1 MGKNAEKRKFQEEKA
16 KIETRWVFEGK
27 YLKVR
32 QDIIHFTH
40 ETPKV
45 WNIAVTNQA
54 VAVIPIDSQGRLIL
68 VEQWRRAIGKITLEL
83 PAGMLDHP
91 DEPPLNCAQRELQE
105 ETGYKAGSLVPFGGC
120 YTSPGTF
127 AEYIYLFLAQDL
139 TESRLHA
146 DDTEGIDVKAVTPQ
160 EALRLIKHG
169 EICDAKTIVGIL
181 RYLHHD

>member
-1 MGKNAEKRKFQEEKA
+1 MGKNAEKRKLQEEKA
-16 KIETRWVFEGK
+16 KIETHWVFEGK

-54 VAVIPIDSQGRLIL
+54 VAVIPIDPQGRLIL

-91 DEPPLNCAQRELQE
+91 DESPLDCAQRELQE
-105 ETGYKAGSLVPFGGC
+105 ETGYKAGSIGPFGGC
-120 YTSPGTF
+120 YTSPGTS
-127 AEYIYLFLAQDL
+127 AEYIQLFLAQDL
-139 TESRLHA
+139 SEGRLHA
-146 DDTEGIDVKAVTPQ
+146 EDTEGIDVQAVTPQ
-160 EALRLIKHG
+160 EARFLIEQG
-169 EICDAKTIVGIL
+169 EICDAKTIVGIM
-181 RYLHHD
+181 RYLNHD